1 MVRQCVRLF
10 KSDAMFLL
18 LSNMTGL
25 RLHPLAPEDDDED
38 EDDNVEEDEKN
49 VEEKVSFRVST
60 SLSKILV

>member
-1 MVRQCVRLF
+1 MVRQCLRLF

-38 EDDNVEEDEKN
+38 QDVKEDKTDKGEVRYN
-49 VEEKVSFRVST
+49 
-60 SLSKILV
+60 